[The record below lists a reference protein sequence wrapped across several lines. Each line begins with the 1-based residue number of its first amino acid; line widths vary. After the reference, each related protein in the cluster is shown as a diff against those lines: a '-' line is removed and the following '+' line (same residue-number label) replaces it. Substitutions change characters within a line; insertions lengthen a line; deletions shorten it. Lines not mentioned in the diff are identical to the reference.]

1 MNCNTQCQ
9 HQGYEKQHLHTN
21 KSSKTLT
28 SAQLAELQN
37 CLQRINDILG
47 LSITISD
54 AHTTHRSSTSSR
66 KHTTPRVTNAT
77 FTYRWLNTYPKHI
90 TTLYQYLL
98 RAQWIAAD
106 TPPDEFFSLFT
117 GEDSNARIKWIGSNL
132 QLAYLIRVMTERNYI
147 SIPKRIGKWTCVY
160 NHFVDKN
167 SRQLP
172 RLNSLHIPKRSKLA
186 VEQMAELLNPNT

>member
-1 MNCNTQCQ
+1 MKT
-9 HQGYEKQHLHTN
+9 
-21 KSSKTLT
+21 KSIT

-47 LSITISD
+47 LSITIFD
-54 AHTTHRSSTSSR
+54 VHTKHRSSACPR

-77 FTYRWLNTYPKHI
+77 FTYRWLATAPQRI

-98 RAQWIAAD
+98 RAKWIASD
-106 TPPDEFFSLFT
+106 TNPDDFFSIFS
-117 GEDSNARIKWIGSNL
+117 GQPSNARIKWIGSNL
-132 QLAYLIRVMTERNYI
+132 QLAYLIRLITERNYI
-147 SIPKRIGKWTCVY
+147 FIPKRVGKWTCVY

-172 RLNSLHIPKRSKLA
+172 RLNSLHIPTKSKL
-186 VEQMAELLNPNT
+186 VVGQMAELLNPNT

>member
-1 MNCNTQCQ
+1 MATP
-9 HQGYEKQHLHTN
+9 TN
-21 KSSKTLT
+21 
-28 SAQLAELQN
+28 AQLGKLLASYFSTSNDALA
-37 CLQRINDILG
+37 INFRKHY
-47 LSITISD
+47 SPTIS
-54 AHTTHRSSTSSR
+54 STPPR
-66 KHTTPRVTNAT
+66 KPKAKRTTPRVTTAT
-77 FTYRWLNTYPKHI
+77 FTYRWLATAPQRI

-106 TPPDEFFSLFT
+106 TQPDDFFTLFT
-117 GEDSNARIKWIGSNL
+117 GKASNIRIKWTGSNL

-147 SIPKRIGKWTCVY
+147 SIPKRVGKWTCIY

-172 RLNSLHIPKRSKLA
+172 RLNSLHIPTKSKLA

>member
-1 MNCNTQCQ
+1 MKT
-9 HQGYEKQHLHTN
+9 
-21 KSSKTLT
+21 KSIT

-54 AHTTHRSSTSSR
+54 VHITHRSSAYPR
-66 KHTTPRVTNAT
+66 KRITPRVTTAT
-77 FTYRWLNTYPKHI
+77 FTYRWLTTTPHRI
-90 TTLYQYLL
+90 TKLYQYLL
-98 RAQWIAAD
+98 RAQWIASD
-106 TPPDEFFSLFT
+106 TNPDDFFSIFT
-117 GEDSNARIKWIGSNL
+117 GKESNARIKWIGSNL
-132 QLAYLIRVMTERNYI
+132 QLAYLIRLMIERNYI
-147 SIPKRIGKWTCVY
+147 SIPKRVGKWTCVY

-172 RLNSLHIPKRSKLA
+172 RLNSLHIPTKSKLA

>member
-1 MNCNTQCQ
+1 MKT
-9 HQGYEKQHLHTN
+9 
-21 KSSKTLT
+21 KSIT

-54 AHTTHRSSTSSR
+54 VHTTHRSSACPRKRTTHRVTSS
-66 KHTTPRVTNAT
+66 T
-77 FTYRWLNTYPKHI
+77 FTYRWLATAPQRI
-90 TTLYQYLL
+90 TKLYQFLL

-106 TPPDEFFSLFT
+106 TQPDDFFSLFA
-117 GEDSNARIKWIGSNL
+117 GKESNVRIKWTGSNL
-132 QLAYLIRVMTERNYI
+132 QLAYLIRVMTERKYI
-147 SIPKRIGKWTCVY
+147 SIPKRVGKWTCVY

-167 SRQLP
+167 SHQLP
-172 RLNSLHIPKRSKLA
+172 RLNSLHIPTKSKLA

>member
-1 MNCNTQCQ
+1 MKT
-9 HQGYEKQHLHTN
+9 
-21 KSSKTLT
+21 KSIT

-54 AHTTHRSSTSSR
+54 AHITHCSSTCLR
-66 KHTTPRVTNAT
+66 KRTTPRVTNAT
-77 FTYRWLNTYPKHI
+77 FTYRWLATAPQRI
-90 TTLYQYLL
+90 TKLYQFLL

-106 TPPDEFFSLFT
+106 TNPDEFFSLFT
-117 GEDSNARIKWIGSNL
+117 GKESNARIKWTGSNL
-132 QLAYLIRVMTERNYI
+132 QLAYLIRAMTERNYI
-147 SIPKRIGKWTCVY
+147 SIPKRVGKWTCVY

-172 RLNSLHIPKRSKLA
+172 RLNSLHIPTKSKLA